1 MPRLNPGVLT
11 TWVTLDDIV
20 PDGTVTTFK
29 PARVKAGLQAT
40 STIDG
45 SQGSWAV
52 TLRYHSQITLNTRV
66 RLDAGTQMF
75 VREIGNQQNADRS
88 GWMTLRCE
96 EAETP

>member
-20 PDGTVTTFK
+20 PDGTVPTFV
-29 PARVKAGLQAT
+29 PSRVKVSMQAT
-40 STIDG
+40 AATEGMAGAFDL
-45 SQGSWAV
+45 

-66 RLDAGTQMF
+66 TLDDGTQLF
-75 VREIGNQQNADRS
+75 VREIGNKANADRS

-96 EAETP
+96 EAEQP